1 MIWQT
6 LVATKLTK
14 IRLKTRLLNLTLAE
28 TLVDPETGEII
39 VEKGTVLTH
48 QIMETLG
55 EYIDNGLNSV
65 TYYPSEDAVVTEPM
79 TIQVIQV
86 LSPKDPERIV
96 NVIGNGYQ
104 TTA

>member
-39 VEKGTVLTH
+39 VEK
-48 QIMETLG
+48 
-55 EYIDNGLNSV
+55 
-65 TYYPSEDAVVTEPM
+65 A
-79 TIQVIQV
+79 
-86 LSPKDPERIV
+86 RF
-96 NVIGNGYQ
+96 
-104 TTA
+104 